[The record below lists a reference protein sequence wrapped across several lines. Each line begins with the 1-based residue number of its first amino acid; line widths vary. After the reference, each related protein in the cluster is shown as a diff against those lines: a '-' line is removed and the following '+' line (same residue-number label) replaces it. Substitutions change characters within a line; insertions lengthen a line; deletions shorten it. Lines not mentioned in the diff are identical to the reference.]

1 MRYRKCVVQY
11 YGIAAVLAI
20 VVYCVFALVSGVV
33 DTGLMIYRTP
43 TVGQS
48 QVTESSFS
56 ISYPSASI
64 RHTTKSLVELGKM
77 DEVNRYFLFLNHVP
91 KCGAEI
97 LILLLQRLQG
107 FNNFR
112 HVRLKN
118 GNKRFLTRIQQ
129 ENLVYEVYDRMKKE
143 AVPLSFD
150 RHVYFINFTSFDRQ
164 LPVYINLIRNPV
176 DKVISRTF
184 YKSKSRSKFYE
195 DCLTSNTS
203 TNCNFK
209 NGKPYDLSI
218 PYFCGH
224 YQPCMELN
232 IDWALQIAKSN
243 VEKYYTVVGVL
254 EKLNDTMDVLEQK
267 IPYFFK
273 GAKKI
278 YGQEL
283 LGISKNK
290 YVPKVS
296 DVIRKRLIESLAK
309 ELEFYD
315 WIKARLQ
322 RQLHP

>member
-1 MRYRKCVVQY
+1 M
-11 YGIAAVLAI
+11 
-20 VVYCVFALVSGVV
+20 
-33 DTGLMIYRTP
+33 
-43 TVGQS
+43 
-48 QVTESSFS
+48 
-56 ISYPSASI
+56 
-64 RHTTKSLVELGKM
+64 
-77 DEVNRYFLFLNHVP
+77 LFD
-91 KCGAEI
+91 
-97 LILLLQRLQG
+97 
-107 FNNFR
+107 FR
-112 HVRLKN
+112 
-118 GNKRFLTRIQQ
+118 
-129 ENLVYEVYDRMKKE
+129 
-143 AVPLSFD
+143 
-150 RHVYFINFTSFDRQ
+150 
-164 LPVYINLIRNPV
+164 
-176 DKVISRTF
+176 
-184 YKSKSRSKFYE
+184 
-195 DCLTSNTS
+195 
-203 TNCNFK
+203 
-209 NGKPYDLSI
+209 
-218 PYFCGH
+218 
-224 YQPCMELN
+224 ELN